1 MRWHLGGSADVFAV
15 VKTHSFV
22 QGTVGRKLPAGISS
36 DDKSLTR
43 EKEEG
48 DRCGKR
54 RAIGPQ
60 GKPKCPAHSAQ
71 KRQRAAMMLRG
82 LCLGTEQSACVASLA
97 RMKIF

>member
-54 RAIGPQ
+54 RAIWASRETQ
-60 GKPKCPAHSAQ
+60 MSSTQCPEEAKGSHDAE
-71 KRQRAAMMLRG
+71 RAVFRN
-82 LCLGTEQSACVASLA
+82 
-97 RMKIF
+97 